1 MDQRVTIDEIAR
13 HRTVVL
19 EGGDGV
25 GKSTLADLLVTQ
37 RGFTAVHSPRTP
49 DHQNLTCRYRDLLA
63 RPGRLVLDRSF
74 VSELVY
80 GPLYRD
86 RSRLTWEQAL
96 GLADVVTARDG
107 VFLHLTA
114 PAAVVRSRLMTR
126 DGQAPELEEIAA
138 LGDAYERVL
147 RALADHVSVLTY
159 AAEPESPRPTG

>member
-1 MDQRVTIDEIAR
+1 MTIDEIAQ

-25 GKSTLADLLVTQ
+25 GKTTLADLLVTQ
-37 RGFTAVHSPRTP
+37 SGFIAVHSPRTP
-49 DHQNLTCRYRDLLA
+49 DHQNLTRRYRDLLA

-86 RSRLTWEQAL
+86 RSRITWDEAL
-96 GLADVVTARDG
+96 GLAGLVTARDG

-114 PAAVVRSRLMTR
+114 PAAVVRSRLMAR

-138 LGDAYERVL
+138 LGDAYERVFRVL
-147 RALADHVSVLTY
+147 TGHVSAFMY
-159 AAEPESPRPTG
+159 AAEPESHRPTG